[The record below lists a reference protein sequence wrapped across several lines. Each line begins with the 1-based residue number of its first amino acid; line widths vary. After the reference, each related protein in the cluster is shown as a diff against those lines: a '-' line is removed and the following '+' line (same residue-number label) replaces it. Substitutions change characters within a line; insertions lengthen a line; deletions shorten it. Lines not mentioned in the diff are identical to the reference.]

1 MAAFLNF
8 RGACTYNLKNTKTIG
23 DKLNLIN
30 DITSQY
36 MYECNQLMVSH
47 QGHNCIS
54 SALTILDSALTS

>member
-8 RGACTYNLKNTKTIG
+8 GEAYTYNLKNTKTMG

-36 MYECNQLMVSH
+36 KCECNQL
-47 QGHNCIS
+47 C
-54 SALTILDSALTS
+54 

>member
-8 RGACTYNLKNTKTIG
+8 GGACTYNLKNTKTMG

-36 MYECNQLMVSH
+36 KCGCNQL
-47 QGHNCIS
+47 C
-54 SALTILDSALTS
+54 

>member
-8 RGACTYNLKNTKTIG
+8 RVACNYNLKNTKTIR

-36 MYECNQLMVSH
+36 VPRVSAMRYVR
-47 QGHNCIS
+47 NRNNNN
-54 SALTILDSALTS
+54 

>member
-8 RGACTYNLKNTKTIG
+8 GGAFTYNLKNTKFTG

-36 MYECNQLMVSH
+36 KYECNQL
-47 QGHNCIS
+47 C
-54 SALTILDSALTS
+54 